1 MRFGLD
7 TAQHQLTWPELLGRV
22 RSAESLGFDGAWLFD
37 HFTALYGDPTGP
49 CLEGWT
55 LLSALAA
62 STASIRLGTLV
73 TGMTYR
79 QPSILA
85 AEAITVDHVSGGRL
99 ELAVGAGWF
108 EQEHRE
114 LGIAFP
120 PVSERADRLEEGVQV
135 LRLLMTEEGATFD
148 GRHYRLDGAS
158 LRPRP
163 VQQPHIPLWV
173 GGNGERRTI
182 PTAARYADAWHGW
195 GTVDEL
201 RRLNGLLDR
210 HAEAAGRDPAS
221 IMRATDLSISEP
233 WDEVR
238 TRFEGLSEIGIGYV
252 VVGWPGEGAER
263 VERFVD
269 DFMREGSGPA
279 GGR

>member
-1 MRFGLD
+1 
-7 TAQHQLTWPELLGRV
+7 
-22 RSAESLGFDGAWLFD
+22 
-37 HFTALYGDPTGP
+37 
-49 CLEGWT
+49 
-55 LLSALAA
+55 
-62 STASIRLGTLV
+62 
-73 TGMTYR
+73 
-79 QPSILA
+79 
-85 AEAITVDHVSGGRL
+85 
-99 ELAVGAGWF
+99 
-108 EQEHRE
+108 
-114 LGIAFP
+114 
-120 PVSERADRLEEGVQV
+120 
-135 LRLLMTEEGATFD
+135 
-148 GRHYRLDGAS
+148 
-158 LRPRP
+158 
-163 VQQPHIPLWV
+163 V

-210 HAEAAGRDPAS
+210 YAEAAGRDPAS

-252 VVGWPGEGAER
+252 VVGWPSEGAER